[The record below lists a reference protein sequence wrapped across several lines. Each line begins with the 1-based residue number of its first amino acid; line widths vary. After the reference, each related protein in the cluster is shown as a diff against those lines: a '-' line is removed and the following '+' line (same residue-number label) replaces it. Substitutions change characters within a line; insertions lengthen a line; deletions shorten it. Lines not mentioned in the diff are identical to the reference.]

1 MYEGVQDIE
10 NSIPST
16 IEIGENIIFVGTVNF
31 DETTKELSDRLLDR
45 TNLIT
50 LQKIPF
56 CEMDME
62 QGKVVLHPPL
72 KVTAGEFRINWMR
85 NKAMIE
91 VFSEEELELLD
102 KLHVVLSSHD
112 ASKGISFRC
121 ANAIATYLQNIPF
134 QNNHTYMISREEGF
148 DLQIKRRVLT
158 KIRGTEMM
166 VGPLL
171 SEEAKRGRP

>member
-1 MYEGVQDIE
+1 
-10 NSIPST
+10 
-16 IEIGENIIFVGTVNF
+16 
-31 DETTKELSDRLLDR
+31 
-45 TNLIT
+45 
-50 LQKIPF
+50 
-56 CEMDME
+56 
-62 QGKVVLHPPL
+62 
-72 KVTAGEFRINWMR
+72 MR

-148 DLQIKRRVLT
+148 DLQIKQRVLT

>member
-56 CEMDME
+56 CEMGME
-62 QGKVVLHPPL
+62 
-72 KVTAGEFRINWMR
+72 GESRITSTFESNGGR
-85 NKAMIE
+85 I
-91 VFSEEELELLD
+91 SD
-102 KLHVVLSSHD
+102 KLD
-112 ASKGISFRC
+112 EK
-121 ANAIATYLQNIPF
+121 
-134 QNNHTYMISREEGF
+134 
-148 DLQIKRRVLT
+148 
-158 KIRGTEMM
+158 
-166 VGPLL
+166 
-171 SEEAKRGRP
+171 